1 MGSDRGAGMRA
12 PRGQRGTHP
21 GTQGGARAAAR
32 APARPQTL
40 GPRRAGTAPEASPRP
55 RPLLPAPP
63 NSPSTPPPSSR
74 PPPLLRGPAPFPSTP
89 PSSLR
94 PRPRPNPRPDSRPT
108 ARGPAPGSAR
118 RAPAPPGQGSTM
130 RWRSSQKR
138 AWEGPEAIDVLS
150 GRLGRPARG
159 ARPGGGVGAGGS
171 ADGACVLAARGC
183 FRACARRGAPFLPL
197 RWSRHGARGESP
209 PAAAAAG
216 PALTPSPPAR
226 ASVLP
231 RSRLP
236 PPVLFRP
243 GPAPG
248 AGPGL
253 PPGPARQA
261 PGVGLGGTGRRG
273 RGGALPS
280 PRCPRLAPP
289 FPLPSPP
296 TARPA
301 PLASSLELGLAPSR
315 RPGAGPSRFSFPPLA
330 EEARS
335 ERWQKKEAG
344 VEVHPG
350 LHPPRGGW
358 HHGRRQ
364 LCEWGA
370 SLPPRGQ
377 AGRPRCPTALLGG
390 GAAGSASN
398 STWASMALAAPVAP
412 VLLFC
417 PSPRRSVKACTA
429 GKRPADKGSLGGAGG
444 HEMWLGLKHFVVE
457 A

>member
-40 GPRRAGTAPEASPRP
+40 GARRAGTAPEASPRP

-94 PRPRPNPRPDSRPT
+94 PRPRPNPRPDSQPT

-243 GPAPG
+243 GP
-248 AGPGL
+248 GL
-253 PPGPARQA
+253 RL
-261 PGVGLGGTGRRG
+261 GLGLGFLRAQPAKRRAWGSGGRAA
-273 RGGALPS
+273 GGGGE
-280 PRCPRLAPP
+280 P
-289 FPLPSPP
+289 FPLPAAPGLLPPFRSPPRPQLGPLPLPPAWSSAWPPPAAPGPVPHGSLSPRLQKKPAAKGGKKKKQVLKFTLDCTHPVEDGIMDAANFVSGGPPCRPGDRRDGPAAPRPFLEGELLALLP
-296 TARPA
+296 TARGRAWPWL
-301 PLASSLELGLAPSR
+301 PLL
-315 RPGAGPSRFSFPPLA
+315 
-330 EEARS
+330 
-335 ERWQKKEAG
+335 
-344 VEVHPG
+344 
-350 LHPPRGGW
+350 
-358 HHGRRQ
+358 
-364 LCEWGA
+364 
-370 SLPPRGQ
+370 
-377 AGRPRCPTALLGG
+377 PRCSFSAPRR
-390 GAAGSASN
+390 GAA
-398 STWASMALAAPVAP
+398 
-412 VLLFC
+412 
-417 PSPRRSVKACTA
+417 
-429 GKRPADKGSLGGAGG
+429 
-444 HEMWLGLKHFVVE
+444 
-457 A
+457 